1 MENRQSKKNV
11 LKLSVFAY
19 IPIGILMLLMSVLG
33 AVFQSKTWN
42 IEIFCTIKICEIV
55 ALVLPPVLLV
65 IGLYQK
71 KCYQKKW
78 DQGTFAKERQFL
90 IEQRSKA
97 QDVTEQQ
104 LKVLPKIRKSADNR
118 ARLLI
123 ACSVIGAISA
133 GIIGNAVVYIIV
145 APSSFLPMT

>member
-11 LKLSVFAY
+11 LKLSVLAY
-19 IPIGILMLLMSVLG
+19 IPIGILMLLMSVIG

-104 LKVLPKIRKSADNR
+104 LKVLPKI
-118 ARLLI
+118 
-123 ACSVIGAISA
+123 
-133 GIIGNAVVYIIV
+133 
-145 APSSFLPMT
+145 

>member
-1 MENRQSKKNV
+1 MMENRQSKKNV

-19 IPIGILMLLMSVLG
+19 IPIGILMLLMSVIG

-71 KCYQKKW
+71 KCYQKSGIKVHL
-78 DQGTFAKERQFL
+78 QKNGNFL
-90 IEQRSKA
+90 
-97 QDVTEQQ
+97 
-104 LKVLPKIRKSADNR
+104 
-118 ARLLI
+118 
-123 ACSVIGAISA
+123 
-133 GIIGNAVVYIIV
+133 
-145 APSSFLPMT
+145 

>member
-71 KCYQKKW
+71 KCYQKNVGSRYICKR
-78 DQGTFAKERQFL
+78 T
-90 IEQRSKA
+90 
-97 QDVTEQQ
+97 
-104 LKVLPKIRKSADNR
+104 
-118 ARLLI
+118 
-123 ACSVIGAISA
+123 AIS
-133 GIIGNAVVYIIV
+133 YR
-145 APSSFLPMT
+145 TEK

>member
-1 MENRQSKKNV
+1 MSNGNRQSKKNV

-33 AVFQSKTWN
+33 AVFQSKN
-42 IEIFCTIKICEIV
+42 VEYRNFLHDQICEIV

-78 DQGTFAKERQFL
+78 DQGTFAKER
-90 IEQRSKA
+90 
-97 QDVTEQQ
+97 
-104 LKVLPKIRKSADNR
+104 
-118 ARLLI
+118 
-123 ACSVIGAISA
+123 AIS
-133 GIIGNAVVYIIV
+133 Y
-145 APSSFLPMT
+145 